1 MSMWVMAASPLLT
14 CNDVRNMTDDIKQI
28 LTNEEV
34 LAVHKDA
41 LVKMAVRIDVGGG
54 VVRSLPPPVLL
65 CSPLASALRH
75 SLRFC
80 CFVYTLSP

>member
-14 CNDVRNMTDDIKQI
+14 CNDVRNMSDDIKQV

-54 VVRSLPPPVLL
+54 VVRPAPAPIR
-65 CSPLASALRH
+65 AAE
-75 SLRFC
+75 
-80 CFVYTLSP
+80 YEYLS

>member
-14 CNDVRNMTDDIKQI
+14 CNDVRNMSDDIKQV

-65 CSPLASALRH
+65 CALRH
-75 SLRFC
+75 SLRSLDSDR
-80 CFVYTLSP
+80 VHQKLSP

>member
-1 MSMWVMAASPLLT
+1 MLT
-14 CNDVRNMTDDIKQI
+14 CNDVRNMSDDIKQL

-54 VVRSLPPPVLL
+54 VVRP
-65 CSPLASALRH
+65 ASASRA
-75 SLRFC
+75 SLFTTC
-80 CFVYTLSP
+80 KCISTLSALSGL

>member
-14 CNDVRNMTDDIKQI
+14 CNDVRNMTDDIKQV

-54 VVRSLPPPVLL
+54 VVRS
-65 CSPLASALRH
+65 ASARA
-75 SLRFC
+75 SLFTTC
-80 CFVYTLSP
+80 KCTQKLHPEGV

>member
-54 VVRSLPPPVLL
+54 VVRSRP
-65 CSPLASALRH
+65 ASRP
-75 SLRFC
+75 
-80 CFVYTLSP
+80 CFYSYLMLDLILFTTCTSIVVSEP